1 VPRPKPKPAD
11 WSEPIDV
18 RQLSNP
24 VLRNSKGFYKPRG
37 LKMTTK
43 DKSKDTVSPMNV
55 LIDAMQNAST
65 ALMPGFGPE
74 WLEAMSKVG
83 HEMLT
88 FMSERVKEDIQTQ
101 QALLQAKGI
110 AEIQQI
116 QADFLKRAQED
127 YTVEMAKLVELGT
140 NHHKHATPV

>member
-1 VPRPKPKPAD
+1 
-11 WSEPIDV
+11 
-18 RQLSNP
+18 
-24 VLRNSKGFYKPRG
+24 
-37 LKMTTK
+37 MTTTEK
-43 DKSKDTVSPMNV
+43 TKDTVSPMNV

-65 ALMPGFGPE
+65 AFVPDFGPE

-88 FMSERVKEDIQTQ
+88 FMSERVKEDLQTQ
-101 QALLQAKGI
+101 HALLQAKGI

-116 QADFLKRAQED
+116 QAEFLKKAQED
-127 YTVEMAKLVELGT
+127 YAVEMAKLVEMGA